1 MAVSVGPS
9 GPNDVYLNQLDEF
22 LLQHQEQIKANNHQD
37 HITTTTDN
45 NDDTCTLATMTKALQ
60 EQRLSLYFLHGS
72 GSNQH
77 GQIRMLE
84 NGGTRSIHD
93 TEDFPRLTET
103 VVCCQNPEGRGVCSS
118 KTDRPKAV
126 FAGGG
131 HSGLLTECGQLIL
144 WGWNENGQCGYSLN
158 ETTAPDTSP
167 LPISKSLSNIRVES
181 AALGFAHTLII
192 ENSTGRLY
200 AFGDDS
206 HGQVTGQVSGTKTQ
220 QFTPHAPEFVREDK
234 FKAVSAGL
242 FHSAAITTE
251 GELITFG
258 SNKHGQALSNQ
269 NENASTTS
277 GRWMPSDGSKCV
289 DVVCGRYHTAVI
301 DDRGRVW
308 TFGDNKHGQLGRK
321 IKRDDNTNE
330 NESKSPKGLSYDPIP
345 NLVDGVLGKEHD
357 GQYCCKELK
366 SGWSHLVGVATSKA
380 STGTQSTYIYGWGR
394 SDKGQLA
401 CKEKVVP
408 IPRRLSGLEA
418 KEPRKIA
425 CGSESTSFLVTE
437 KKKDSLY
444 SCGWNEH
451 GNLGLPSGEEDVFDL
466 TLVFEDVNK
475 LASFPSSHT
484 SDKPGT
490 EGRSFLMSAGGG
502 HFLGMLV

>member
-22 LLQHQEQIKANNHQD
+22 LLKHQEQIKANNHQG
-37 HITTTTDN
+37 HTTTDTAI

-60 EQRLSLYFLHGS
+60 ERHLSLYFMHGS

-77 GQIRMLE
+77 GQIRALK
-84 NGGTRSIHD
+84 NGGTRSMHD
-93 TEDFPRLTET
+93 TEDYPRLMET
-103 VVCCQNPEGRGVCSS
+103 VVCFQKAEGGDACSS
-118 KTDRPKAV
+118 NSDRPKAL

-131 HSGLLTECGQLIL
+131 HSGLLTEHGQLIL
-144 WGWNENGQCGYSLN
+144 WGWNENGQCGYPPN
-158 ETTAPDTSP
+158 QTTALDTSP
-167 LPISKSLSNIRVES
+167 LPISNSISHIRAET
-181 AALGFAHTLII
+181 AALGFTHTLII
-192 ENSTGRLY
+192 ERDTGNLY
-200 AFGDDS
+200 ALGDDS
-206 HGQVTGQVSGTKTQ
+206 HGQVTGQIGVTKTQ
-220 QFTPHAPEFVREDK
+220 QSTTLMANFVPKDK

-258 SNKHGQALSNQ
+258 SNKHGQSLSNQ
-269 NENASTTS
+269 NQDTGTTVD
-277 GRWMPSDGSKCV
+277 RWIPSDGSKCV
-289 DVVCGRYHTAVI
+289 DVVCGRYHTAVV

-308 TFGDNKHGQLGRK
+308 TFGDNKYGQLGRQIEIDSK
-321 IKRDDNTNE
+321 
-330 NESKSPKGLSYDPIP
+330 NESKKTKTPTYDPIP
-345 NLVDGVLGKEHD
+345 NLIDGVLGKEHD
-357 GQYCCKELK
+357 GQYYCKELK
-366 SGWSHLVGVATSKA
+366 SGWSHLVGLVTSND
-380 STGTQSTYIYGWGR
+380 STGTHSACIYGWGR

-408 IPRRLSGLEA
+408 IPRRLSSLEE
-418 KEPRKIA
+418 KQPRKVA

-437 KKKDSLY
+437 KNKDSLY

-451 GNLGLPSGEEDVFDL
+451 GNLGLPSVEEDVFDL
-466 TLVFEDVNK
+466 ALIFEDVNK
-475 LASFPSSHT
+475 LASYPSSYT
-484 SDKPGT
+484 SESAA